1 MVFRMSKI
9 VTHKK
14 QHVLV
19 IEEKEA
25 FLFFI
30 FDNTAESNYTVLL
43 KNIFYHQK
51 EDTSMPKNF

>member
-1 MVFRMSKI
+1 MG
-9 VTHKK
+9 
-14 QHVLV
+14 
-19 IEEKEA
+19 EKEA